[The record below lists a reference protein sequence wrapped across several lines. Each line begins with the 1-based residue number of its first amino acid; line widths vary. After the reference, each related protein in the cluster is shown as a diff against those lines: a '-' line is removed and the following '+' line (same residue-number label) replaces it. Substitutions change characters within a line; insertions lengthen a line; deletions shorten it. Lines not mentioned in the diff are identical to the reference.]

1 VAKDLAPDVGRAGFP
16 EVGLQLRE
24 RRLALNLSVRELAR
38 RLNVSPSLI
47 SQIER
52 GKATPS
58 VGTLYAMTTELGL
71 SMGTVFSESGDGDS
85 EATFKSALSKLQTG
99 DSNGSPPPI
108 GGINPVVGPEERKR
122 IQLDSGVIWERLTP
136 TSDANVDFLEVLYQ
150 PGGASCD
157 ANALVRHSGR
167 EYGHVLSGTLGVTLG
182 FETYVLGPGHSISFD
197 SAIPHRLATIGD
209 EPVKAIWFVVGRLGD
224 PRTAGG

>member
-1 VAKDLAPDVGRAGFP
+1 VPKDLAADVGRAGFP
-16 EVGLQLRE
+16 EVGKQLRE
-24 RRLALNLSVRELAR
+24 RRLALDLSVRELAR

-58 VGTLYAMTTELGL
+58 VGTLYSMTTELGL
-71 SMGTVFSESGDGDS
+71 SMGTLFSETGDGDS
-85 EATFKSALSKLQTG
+85 EATFQSALTELQAG
-99 DSNGSPPPI
+99 DRNGSQRPTNAF
-108 GGINPVVGPEERKR
+108 NPVVGPDERKQ

-136 TSDANVDFLEVLYQ
+136 ASDANVDFLEVLYQ

-167 EYGHVLSGTLGVTLG
+167 EYGHVLSGTLGVTLS
-182 FETYVLGPGHSISFD
+182 FDTYVLGPGHSISFE
-197 SAIPHRLATIGD
+197 STIPHRLATIGS
-209 EPVKAIWFVVGRLGD
+209 EPVRAIWFVVGRLGD
-224 PRTAGG
+224 SRHTGG

>member
-1 VAKDLAPDVGRAGFP
+1 MPKDLAADAGRPGLP
-16 EVGLQLRE
+16 EVGEQLRE

-58 VGTLYAMTTELGL
+58 VGTLYSMTTELGL
-71 SMGTVFSESGDGDS
+71 SMGTLFDEPGTGESGPNFQTALAALNAPGENGDRPS
-85 EATFKSALSKLQTG
+85 TTTV
-99 DSNGSPPPI
+99 
-108 GGINPVVGPEERKR
+108 NPVVGPDDRNR
-122 IQLDSGVIWERLTP
+122 IQLASGVIWERLTP
-136 TSDANVDFLEVLYQ
+136 TTDPNVDFLEVLYQ
-150 PGGASCD
+150 SGGASCEAD
-157 ANALVRHSGR
+157 ALVRHAGR

-197 SAIPHRLATIGD
+197 STIPHRLATIGN
-209 EPVKAIWFVVGRLGD
+209 EPVRAIWFVVGRLGD
-224 PRTAGG
+224 SRSVSG